1 MRASNVGK
9 CNSIIWPRIACV
21 QPEEAVFPGALAVLA
36 MPGMHCSPWHDGWLG
51 GAGRLQDTD
60 FGMIV
65 KKGLAVLVA
74 GVDGR
79 GDSDCGR
86 NGSNEKSKFEHDRN
100 GGGQCR
106 N

>member
-1 MRASNVGK
+1 MSASNGDK
-9 CNSIIWPRIACV
+9 CNGVIWPRIAFARREV
-21 QPEEAVFPGALAVLA
+21 AGFEVTLAVLH
-36 MPGMHCSPWHDGWLG
+36 MPGIHYSPWYKGWLG
-51 GAGRLQDTD
+51 RRLQNTD

-100 GGGQCR
+100 GGGQYC

>member
-1 MRASNVGK
+1 M
-9 CNSIIWPRIACV
+9 IA
-21 QPEEAVFPGALAVLA
+21 
-36 MPGMHCSPWHDGWLG
+36 
-51 GAGRLQDTD
+51 
-60 FGMIV
+60 